1 MSLEKA
7 LAGLTASSEVTPTD
21 VAMKMLDPSNAIMHT
36 EINNPKVMNA
46 LLIAKL
52 RAEEK
57 GRLKIAKHWQQCYD
71 AIVINMVSHKRKR
84 EGAIVKMFASLMAM
98 FNQNGQQERKGGL
111 FGNGGK

>member
-21 VAMKMLDPSNAIMHT
+21 VAMKMLDPDNAIMHT
-36 EINNPKVMNA
+36 EINNPRVMIA
-46 LLIAKL
+46 LLIAKM
-52 RAEEK
+52 RAEQK
-57 GRLKIAKHWQQCYD
+57 GRLRIANHWQQCYD

-98 FNQNGQQERKGGL
+98 FQQGGQEQRKGGL